1 LLKHALPVR
10 PESIGR
16 ARAHVRE
23 SLREIL
29 PPGRLVEAELLTS
42 ELFTNAVR
50 HAQLTEGD
58 PIGLGIDIDPRTV
71 RVCIIDAGAGLRFEG
86 VDPRGREGGWGH
98 SLMEALADRW
108 GIDDWA
114 PFSVWFEIDR

>member
-16 ARAHVRE
+16 ARAHVRR
-23 SLREIL
+23 SLRDIL
-29 PPGRLVEAELLTS
+29 PQRRLADVELLTS

-58 PIGLGIDIDPRTV
+58 PIGLGIDINPRTV
-71 RVCIIDAGAGLRFEG
+71 RVSIIDAGAGLRFEG
-86 VDPRGREGGWGH
+86 VDPRGREGDWG
-98 SLMEALADRW
+98 LFLVEALADRW

-114 PFSVWFEIDR
+114 PFTVWFEVDR